1 MLGKQDNQT
10 SILDIETWLPNPL
23 VDPNS
28 IYGIMAQWGTRLI
41 QDSDFTDLYSHTG
54 RPSDSPAL
62 LSKVLLLM
70 YHDKVSDREAEER
83 AKFDLRWKVAL
94 RLSLGETG
102 FDHTALCRFRS
113 RLLTNDK
120 QKFVFERFINLAK
133 ESGIVKENGMQIID
147 STHILGAAAVKDTY
161 TLIKSAIQKL
171 LKISRKQNG
180 KAANRFEKLSLFID
194 YNQKDK
200 EDIDWNDPMAR
211 QELLNKLVK
220 DSRSIME
227 AFKETDLS
235 TKEQSAIE
243 LLAAITEQDIEEKE
257 GQVALRK
264 GVAKDR
270 IISVEDPEMR
280 HGHKTSQG
288 KFNGHKVQVMMDEE
302 SELITNID
310 ITPGNRP
317 DGESAG
323 RMIETAPVKPGTILG
338 DTAYGTLDARDSI
351 QEQKVNII
359 APLPLGGKKA
369 AKFNKHDFVIDFA
382 SKTCQCPAGEVTS
395 NVREKSNQLVAFIF
409 SKQICNK
416 CALRDRCTQHGKG
429 RIIGLHEQEERR
441 REIIKETGTVEF
453 REVYRR
459 RAKIE
464 RKNAHLKMRGMR
476 KSRYMGKGKSLIQ
489 AAYTAAAVNLKRI
502 FTLIKGEV
510 SLKSKFEE
518 VLALS

>member
-10 SILDIETWLPNPL
+10 SILDLESWLSSPL

-28 IYGIMAQWGTRLI
+28 IYGIMAQWGNRLI

-70 YHDKVSDREAEER
+70 YHDDVSDREAEER

-94 RLSLGETG
+94 RLPLDEAG

-113 RLLTNDK
+113 RLLINNK
-120 QKFVFERFINLAK
+120 QKIVFERFINLAK
-133 ESGIVKENGMQIID
+133 EAGIVKENGMQIMD
-147 STHILGAAAVKDTY
+147 STHVLGAAAVKDTY

-171 LKISRKQNG
+171 LKVSRKQNG
-180 KAANRFEKLSLFID
+180 KGISAFENLSLLID
-194 YNQKDK
+194 YTQKDK
-200 EDIDWNDPMAR
+200 EDIDWNDPSAR

-220 DSRSIME
+220 DSRNITE
-227 AFKETDLS
+227 ALKDTELS
-235 TKEQSAIE
+235 TKEQSALE

-257 GQVALRK
+257 GLATLKK

-288 KFNGHKVQVMMDEE
+288 KFNGHKVQVMMDEAT
-302 SELITNID
+302 ELITNID
-310 ITPGNRP
+310 VTPGNRP
-317 DGESAG
+317 DGEFAG
-323 RMIETAPVKPGTILG
+323 QMIETALVKPGILIG

-351 QEQKVNII
+351 QKQNVAVV
-359 APLPLGGKKA
+359 APLPMGRKSGS
-369 AKFNKHDFVIDFA
+369 KFSKHDFIIDFA
-382 SKTCQCPAGEVTS
+382 NRTCQCPAGKITS
-395 NVREKSNQLVAFIF
+395 KVSEKNNRLLAFIF
-409 SKQICNK
+409 TKQTCNK
-416 CALRDRCTQHGKG
+416 CALREQCTQHGKG
-429 RIIGLHEQEERR
+429 RRIGVHEQEERR

-453 REVYRR
+453 REVYCR

-464 RKNAHLKMRGMR
+464 RKNAHLKVRGMR

-489 AAYTAAAVNLKRI
+489 AAYAAAAVNLKRI
-502 FTLIKGEV
+502 LTLIKAEV
-510 SLKSKFEE
+510 SLKTGFEE
-518 VLALS
+518 VLALG